1 MPQFPHNSHGDA
13 IRDRSQSPGQPYSG
27 KPNMWGRAW
36 HTVGNLWKKEDED
49 EEEEH
54 EQTATDATRQIN
66 EKIAEGRSDGNG
78 KSRTEVTPSLP
89 RAITFRRQDSERRDR
104 LIPHEP
110 DAQERRACSTD
121 RRRANSVLREP
132 STATIPIRP
141 SSSLPEPRILRVPS
155 ISANRSM
162 EGFKSKPDLRINT
175 KLQNQFQPPFE
186 SPEERCPGVPS
197 QGAMSDRDNF
207 SDEFEDHHLRLEI
220 ESKWILNL
228 SMHFRDKSDREKFF
242 ITYAK
247 EPNKWLRV
255 TVSLDYREIQE
266 DSLEYDLK
274 GLHYQRDKSARI
286 YEAIRDSLSG
296 IQFYPTVTNLK
307 LQTREGRLHV
317 HVTEDVNEIIKYP
330 SLSLVRHVEDAPRV
344 KESEIEIDSHLSGF
358 VYKIRTSLKA
368 DSPKKIYIKKEI
380 PGPDSVEEFLYE
392 INSLSKLRG
401 SPHIIEFKGIVT
413 DNEGQLIKG
422 LLIAYA
428 EGGTLIDL
436 LYDHRHDTP
445 LHNSRSP
452 AFLSLSSRLGYA
464 WQILRGL
471 KTIHAYGFVQGDFT
485 LSNIVLDAEGNA
497 RIIDINRRGC
507 PVGWEPPEL
516 DDIIQ
521 SNGRVGMFIGVK
533 SDVWQCGMVLWA
545 LGRGLDEPER
555 ADGIGD
561 WDDFDAQVEPDE
573 VPDWYKAIVKAALQR
588 EPQHRKTAAEL
599 LDLWP
604 SDWENSFAVSGTT
617 ASAPPGV
624 ITPPGRSEEQEYI
637 DPDLAVSR
645 EDIAMK
651 RGTRSPAGRSRSHR
665 SGFTASD
672 LTFAEEAPTSTEY
685 IFESSGSYVV
695 GNRGAGGAEKGE
707 SAVDAKD
714 RSAAQQPLHEE
725 DKDDEK
731 DMEPENDKNG
741 GERYDRRSAEEM
753 RLHRIS
759 TGVPAS
765 LLTQKLRALEHTDSG
780 FDEPRET
787 PTD

>member
-1 MPQFPHNSHGDA
+1 MPQFPHNSHGDTV
-13 IRDRSQSPGQPYSG
+13 RDRSESPGL

-36 HTVGNLWKKEDED
+36 STVGNLWKKEDDD
-49 EEEEH
+49 EEEGDDG
-54 EQTATDATRQIN
+54 QTSAAAARQIN
-66 EKIAEGRSDGNG
+66 EKIAEGRRDGNG
-78 KSRTEVTPSLP
+78 NSDRDVIPSLP

-104 LIPHEP
+104 LIPYEP
-110 DAQERRACSTD
+110 DAQERRACSAD
-121 RRRANSVLREP
+121 RRRANSFLPVP
-132 STATIPIRP
+132 STTTIPIRP

-155 ISANRSM
+155 ISANHTM
-162 EGFKSKPDLRINT
+162 ESFKSKPDLRINT
-175 KLQNQFQPPFE
+175 KLQNQLEPPFE
-186 SPEERCPGVPS
+186 SPEERYPGAPS
-197 QGAMSDRDNF
+197 QDAMSDRDNF

-296 IQFYPTVTNLK
+296 IQFYTTVTNLK

-330 SLSLVRHVEDAPRV
+330 ALSLIRHVEDAPRV

-392 INSLSKLRG
+392 INSLNKLRG

-436 LYDHRHDTP
+436 LYDHRHDAP
-445 LHNSRSP
+445 LRNNRSA
-452 AFLSLSSRLGYA
+452 AFLSLPRRLMYA
-464 WQILRGL
+464 RQILCGL
-471 KTIHAYGFVQGDFT
+471 RTIHACGFVQGDFT

-555 ADGIGD
+555 ADDIGE
-561 WDDFDAQVEPDE
+561 WDDFDGPVEPDE
-573 VPDWYKAIVKAALQR
+573 VPDWYQTIVKAALQR
-588 EPQHRKTAAEL
+588 EPQQRKTAAEL
-599 LDLWP
+599 LDMWP

-617 ASAPPGV
+617 ESAPGGV
-624 ITPPGRSEEQEYI
+624 VTPPGKAEEQEYI

-651 RGTRSPAGRSRSHR
+651 RGTRSPVGRSRSHR
-665 SGFTASD
+665 SGFTASE
-672 LTFAEEAPTSTEY
+672 LTFADEVPNNTEY
-685 IFESSGSYVV
+685 IFESSSSYVD
-695 GNRGAGGAEKGE
+695 GNRGADDVEKGE
-707 SAVDAKD
+707 SAIDAKD
-714 RSAAQQPLHEE
+714 RLAAQPPLREE
-725 DKDDEK
+725 DENDGK
-731 DMEPENDKNG
+731 DMDPESDKNG
-741 GERYDRRSAEEM
+741 GERYDRRSAEEI
-753 RLHRIS
+753 RLQRIS

-765 LLTQKLRALEHTDSG
+765 LLTQKLRALEHIDSG